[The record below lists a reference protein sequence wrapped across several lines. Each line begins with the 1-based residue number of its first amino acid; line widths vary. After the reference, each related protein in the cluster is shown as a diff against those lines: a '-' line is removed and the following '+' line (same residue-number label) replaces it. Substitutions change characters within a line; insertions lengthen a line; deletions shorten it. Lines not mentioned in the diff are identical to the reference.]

1 MLNAGWSK
9 NEIIEVIK
17 YLIGYVGFPL
27 TLEAMK
33 TVHEVTESINIHA

>member
-9 NEIIEVIK
+9 NEIIEVII

-33 TVHEVTESINIHA
+33 AVHEVTESNKVTA